1 MISKSA
7 RIGAPVVGFT
17 FGLLATYTLAA
28 AGTQPVPARILNGA
42 VGSRMPIVAGMRLT
56 TLEDADLQFA
66 EPQLSV
72 RDQVASFDD
81 RFTGALT
88 QSRPRVHYASLE
100 MPVHFN
106 SALSDTDLLKF
117 AALRSPSGARSLN
130 GRPDSFDVRFLGTST
145 LAAAVDAKVGAN
157 YVSPPD
163 RSWVV
168 QLIGDSSEAI
178 ALSRFQELQNK
189 HKSLL
194 GMYRPVVLNTAI
206 TPGSETIWTRIRVE
220 LSSRQAAD
228 SLCSKLEAAGERCV
242 VQRNVSS

>member
-42 VGSRMPIVAGMRLT
+42 LGSRMPIVAGTRLT
-56 TLEDADLQFA
+56 TLEDADLQYA
-66 EPQLSV
+66 EQQLSF
-72 RDQVASFDD
+72 RDQIASFDD

-88 QSRPRVHYASLE
+88 QSRPRLHYASLE

-106 SALSDTDLLKF
+106 SALSDTELLKF
-117 AALRSPSGARSLN
+117 AALRSPSGTAN
-130 GRPDSFDVRFLGTST
+130 GRSDSFDARFFGTST
-145 LAAAVDAKVGAN
+145 LASAVDAKVGAN
-157 YVSPPD
+157 YVSPPN

-168 QLIGDSSEAI
+168 QLGT
-178 ALSRFQELQNK
+178 
-189 HKSLL
+189 HK
-194 GMYRPVVLNTAI
+194 PVVLDTAI
-206 TPGSETIWTRIRVE
+206 TPASEPVWTRIRVE
-220 LSSRQAAD
+220 RSSRQAAD
-228 SLCSKLEAAGERCV
+228 SLCSKLEAAGEHCV